1 MVRLTTISN
10 IFAGIGL
17 AILGFSAI
25 LKYLLEGL
33 EVGPTPYPFYAWIGG
48 AALLGLVIIFSI
60 INTFTETAVGFVHP
74 EDKLISN
81 MFVFLMA
88 IGTILIFGVLDEG
101 QAYQQSLFDTG
112 AMIVIAFV
120 FLFIFVYFSRNL
132 TESGE
137 MGQVKEMTAR
147 FMLVSLA
154 LGLVMAGLK
163 VGLDAIYTATG
174 SYEYSAGAL
183 GLVAIGLS
191 VLLVLVLGRKYE
203 PVGEVDLSED

>member
-25 LKYLLEGL
+25 LKYMLEGL
-33 EVGPTPYPFYAWIGG
+33 GVGDTPYPFYMWIGG
-48 AALLGLVIIFSI
+48 AALLGLVVLFSI
-60 INTFTETAVGFVHP
+60 INTFTEMTGFVHP
-74 EDKLISN
+74 EDKLVSN

-101 QAYQQSLFDTG
+101 EAFQQSLFDMG

-163 VGLDAIYTATG
+163 VGLDYIYVTTG

-191 VLLVLVLGRKYE
+191 ILLVLVLGRKYE
-203 PVGEVDLSED
+203 PVGEVDFSED

>member
-10 IFAGIGL
+10 ILAGIGL

-25 LKYLLEGL
+25 LKYLLESLG
-33 EVGPTPYPFYAWIGG
+33 VSATGYPFYMWIGG
-48 AALLGLVIIFSI
+48 AVILGLVIIFSI
-60 INTFTETAVGFVHP
+60 INTFTEITGFVHP
-74 EDKLISN
+74 EDKLVSN

-88 IGTILIFGVLDEG
+88 IGTILILGILDEG
-101 QAYQQSLFDTG
+101 VAFQRSLFDG
-112 AMIVIAFV
+112 GSMIVIAFV
-120 FLFIFVYFSRNL
+120 FLFIFVFFSRNL

-163 VGLDAIYTATG
+163 IGLDTIYASL
-174 SYEYSAGAL
+174 SYAYAAGAL
-183 GLVAIGLS
+183 GIVAIALS
-191 VLLVLVLGRKYE
+191 LLLVLVLGRKYE
-203 PVGEVDLSED
+203 PVGEVDFSED